1 MSILF
6 FFKCILGLY
15 IILLKIIVNI
25 TIKIIILFESYG
37 EIRKY
42 FKYHFN
48 YYLYYDLIKKKTN

>member
-25 TIKIIILFESYG
+25 TIKIIILFENYG

-48 YYLYYDLIKKKTN
+48 YYLYYESY